1 MKQID
6 KIKEYIRHMS
16 GGMKK
21 GILFGITGLVIFS
34 VIAAALLN
42 KKSDDPYVTLFWGLN
57 TQEASEVMIHLQETG
72 VDYQYQPDGQ
82 IKVAAEVADKTRA
95 TLAVAGY
102 PKNGFAYD
110 TYLNNS
116 NMMSTESDKKSLS
129 VWQMQDRLAAIIRCI
144 DGVKDA
150 VVQIAP
156 GENQKYVLDNSGL
169 TVPTASV
176 MVTMKDGTSPTE
188 DQVLGIQRLVA
199 KSVADMSM
207 GDVAVIDG
215 NGVDVSAK
223 RNDADT
229 LASDAKTEFEE
240 DIQNRVE
247 SNILNLL
254 DPVYGRN
261 NVRVSVRCTANMQ
274 KVISEENKYTAPN
287 VPENAGYIISQTL
300 GSDNQNGA
308 GTGGVPGADTN
319 ANVPQYNTL
328 AGNAQNNSSASS
340 DTQFVLD
347 STKTQ
352 SQDESASI
360 SDLTVAISINSANL
374 VIDRQELLSLVGNA
388 AGIDP
393 LNQAAKI
400 TIVNSEWAKNTLVED
415 IEEPKPVITPPALTV
430 YLPFIIGGAVALI
443 LLFLIIFLLLRRRR
457 KKKERELEALM
468 QAGIQEDE
476 EGAVLAPKVKVPV
489 MTEEDERD
497 REMKENIRDFAE
509 ENPEISAQLLKT
521 WLRGDEEHA

>member
-1 MKQID
+1 MKQFD
-6 KIKEYIRHMS
+6 KIKEFIRQMS

-21 GILFGITGLVIFS
+21 GILFGIMGLVIFS
-34 VIAAALLN
+34 VIAAALFN

-57 TQEASEVMIHLQETG
+57 TQEASEVMVQLQETG
-72 VDYQYQPDGQ
+72 VDYKYQPDGQ
-82 IKVAAEVADKTRA
+82 IKVPAELADKTRA
-95 TLAVAGY
+95 ALAVAGY

-110 TYLNNS
+110 TYLKNS

-156 GENQKYVLDNSGL
+156 GENQKYVLDNSGI

-188 DQVLGIQRLVA
+188 EQVLGIQRLVA

-215 NGVDVSAK
+215 NGVDVSAR
-223 RNDADT
+223 RNDSDT
-229 LASDAKTEFEE
+229 RASDAKTEFEE
-240 DIQNRVE
+240 QVQTRVE

-254 DPVYGRN
+254 DPIYGRN
-261 NVRVSVRCTANMQ
+261 NVRVSVRCTADMQ

-287 VPENAGYIISQTL
+287 TQENAGYISRQSL
-300 GSDNQNGA
+300 GSDNRNGG
-308 GTGGVPGADTN
+308 GTAGVPGADTN
-319 ANVPQYNTL
+319 ANVPQYGTL
-328 AGNAQNNSSASS
+328 AGNAQNNSSATS
-340 DTQFVLD
+340 DTEFVLD

-352 SQDESASI
+352 SQDESGSV

-374 VIDRQELLSLVGNA
+374 GIDRLELLSLVGNA
-388 AGIDP
+388 SGIDP
-393 LNQAAKI
+393 VNQAAKI
-400 TIVNSEWAKNTLVED
+400 TIVNSEWAKATVEV
-415 IEEPKPVITPPALTV
+415 EPPIQPVVTQPFFAL
-430 YLPFIIGGAVALI
+430 YLPYIIGGVVALL
-443 LLFLIIFLLLRRRR
+443 LLFIIIFALLRRRR

-468 QAGIQEDE
+468 QPVMELDE
-476 EGAVLAPKVKVPV
+476 EGVSLAPKVKAPA

-497 REMKENIRDFAE
+497 REMKENIRGFAE
-509 ENPEISAQLLKT
+509 ENPEISAQLLKS

>member
-1 MKQID
+1 MKQFD
-6 KIKEYIRHMS
+6 KIKEFIRQMS

-21 GILFGITGLVIFS
+21 GILFGIMGLVIFS
-34 VIAAALLN
+34 VIAAALFN

-57 TQEASEVMIHLQETG
+57 TQEASEVMVQLQETG
-72 VDYQYQPDGQ
+72 VDYKYQPDGQ
-82 IKVAAEVADKTRA
+82 IKVPPELADKTRA

-110 TYLNNS
+110 TYLKNS

-156 GENQKYVLDNSGL
+156 GENQKYVLDNSGI

-188 DQVLGIQRLVA
+188 TQVLGIQRLVA

-215 NGVDVSAK
+215 NGVDVSVR
-223 RNDADT
+223 RNDSDT
-229 LASDAKTEFEE
+229 RASDAKTEFEE
-240 DIQNRVE
+240 QVQTEVE
-247 SNILNLL
+247 GNILNLL
-254 DPVYGRN
+254 DPIYGRN
-261 NVRVSVRCTANMQ
+261 NVRVSVRCTADMQ

-287 VPENAGYIISQTL
+287 VPENSGYISSQTL
-300 GSDNQNGA
+300 GSDNRNGG

-319 ANVPQYNTL
+319 ANVPQYGTQ
-328 AGNAQNNSSASS
+328 AGNAQNNSSATS
-340 DTQFVLD
+340 DTNYVLD

-352 SQDESASI
+352 SQDESGSV

-374 VIDRQELLSLVGNA
+374 GIDRQELLSLVGNA
-388 AGIDP
+388 SGIEP
-393 LNQAAKI
+393 VNQAAKI
-400 TIVNSEWAKNTLVED
+400 TIINSEWAKATLD
-415 IEEPKPVITPPALTV
+415 MDEPPVDDVVIKPAYTV
-430 YLPFIIGGAVALI
+430 YLPFIIGGVAVLL
-443 LLFLIIFLLLRRRR
+443 LLFLVIFLLLRRRR
-457 KKKERELEALM
+457 KKKDRELEALM
-468 QAGIQEDE
+468 QPSIELDE
-476 EGAVLAPKVKVPV
+476 EGVSLAPKVKTPV

-497 REMKENIRDFAE
+497 REMKENIRGFAE
-509 ENPEISAQLLKT
+509 ENPEISAQLLKS